1 MLSVHCLELISSIAG
16 GGIHQA
22 VPIRNIVPITKFN
35 WDKNLAQVLIPVK
48 LCNDVCQTTCIV
60 ISTRLSRIVT

>member
-22 VPIRNIVPITKFN
+22 VPIRNIVAKFLSQLN
-35 WDKNLAQVLIPVK
+35 FVMMCVQQTVL
-48 LCNDVCQTTCIV
+48 
-60 ISTRLSRIVT
+60 

>member
-22 VPIRNIVPITKFN
+22 VPICR
-35 WDKNLAQVLIPVK
+35 QVLIPVK
-48 LCNDVCQTTCIV
+48 LMMCVKQPV
-60 ISTRLSRIVT
+60 L

>member
-22 VPIRNIVPITKFN
+22 VPK
-35 WDKNLAQVLIPVK
+35 KHCSQVLIPVK

>member
-22 VPIRNIVPITKFN
+22 VPIRNIVAKFLSQFN
-35 WDKNLAQVLIPVK
+35 FVMMCIKQPVL
-48 LCNDVCQTTCIV
+48 
-60 ISTRLSRIVT
+60 

>member
-22 VPIRNIVPITKFN
+22 VPIRNIVAKFLSQLSLCVSN
-35 WDKNLAQVLIPVK
+35 NLY
-48 LCNDVCQTTCIV
+48 CD
-60 ISTRLSRIVT
+60 

>member
-22 VPIRNIVPITKFN
+22 VPHCS
-35 WDKNLAQVLIPVK
+35 QVLIP

-60 ISTRLSRIVT
+60 INTRLSRIVTFGV

>member
-22 VPIRNIVPITKFN
+22 VPIRNIVAKF
-35 WDKNLAQVLIPVK
+35 LS

-60 ISTRLSRIVT
+60 INTRLSRIVMYIWCLNSFAG